1 MSRRLSAV
9 SSMSDQETGP
19 GFARGP
25 GNSRFDAVERLRQKL
40 AESRA
45 AETGPRQGEDG
56 PSNVVRL
63 PRPPRR
69 RQEDI
74 GPAQRWSP
82 VPDGAYDPAATRP
95 VTRAE
100 LQRESGSLPVDEV
113 VQAEAES
120 GKNTEH
126 DANLIDFDAS
136 RRKRVGGE
144 NRPAGARRMVRPRRI
159 GSTRSD
165 GGDAGSSR
173 PDEPGR

>member
-1 MSRRLSAV
+1 
-9 SSMSDQETGP
+9 MSDQETGP

-40 AESRA
+40 AETRA
-45 AETGPRQGEDG
+45 AETRPRKGEDS

-63 PRPPRR
+63 PKPPRR

-74 GPAQRWSP
+74 GAAPRWSP

-113 VQAEAES
+113 GAES
-120 GKNTEH
+120 AGSTEH

-144 NRPAGARRMVRPRRI
+144 NRPGGARRMVRPRRI
-159 GSTRSD
+159 GPTRGD

>member
-1 MSRRLSAV
+1 
-9 SSMSDQETGP
+9 MSDQETGP

-40 AESRA
+40 AETRA
-45 AETGPRQGEDG
+45 AETGPRQGGDA

-63 PRPPRR
+63 PKPPRR

-74 GPAQRWSP
+74 GAAPRWSP

-100 LQRESGSLPVDEV
+100 LQRESGSLPVNDV
-113 VQAEAES
+113 TQAGAES
-120 GKNTEH
+120 GANAER

-144 NRPAGARRMVRPRRI
+144 NRPGGGRRMVRPRRI
-159 GSTRSD
+159 GPTRSD
-165 GGDAGSSR
+165 GGDAGPSR

>member
-1 MSRRLSAV
+1 MSE
-9 SSMSDQETGP
+9 QETWP

-25 GNSRFDAVERLRQKL
+25 GKSRFDAVERLRQKL
-40 AESRA
+40 AETRA
-45 AETGPRQGEDG
+45 AETDPRQDEDG

-74 GPAQRWSP
+74 GAAQRWSP

-100 LQRESGSLPVDEV
+100 LQRESGSLPVNEV
-113 VQAEAES
+113 GAES
-120 GKNTEH
+120 AGSTEH

-144 NRPAGARRMVRPRRI
+144 IRPGGARRMVRPRRI
-159 GSTRSD
+159 GGD